1 MAAMPHCSMTNEF
14 SPSILMSITD
24 HLLRWLC
31 SSNLVKL
38 MVRIEDRGSDAENT
52 NYKDVQQ
59 TTPEM
64 TGVVYESKVSPQI
77 LYNFSSQRIL
87 NKSVYFQLLG
97 SLNNKTKAFI
107 STTLASLNNKTK
119 AFISN
124 F

>member
-1 MAAMPHCSMTNEF
+1 
-14 SPSILMSITD
+14 
-24 HLLRWLC
+24 
-31 SSNLVKL
+31 

-97 SLNNKTKAFI
+97 SLNNKTGA
-107 STTLASLNNKTK
+107 TWL
-119 AFISN
+119 
-124 F
+124 